1 VSAQGK
7 REEPKRLIVSHKK
20 STGTPEQVTARN
32 NPSHESG
39 VSLPGLPPA
48 APYAG
53 PPKSRQSSG
62 TFHIRTN
69 INNADLQSLNVD
81 DVDIK
86 AHLLS

>member
-1 VSAQGK
+1 MSAQGK
-7 REEPKRLIVSHKK
+7 RERLTVSHKK
-20 STGTPEQVTARN
+20 PAGTPEQVSARN
-32 NPSHESG
+32 NPSHDSG

-53 PPKSRQSSG
+53 PKSRQSSG
-62 TFHIRTN
+62 TFHIRTH